1 MVFTT
6 LEFLFLFFPWVLI
19 GYLFINPKKGLENLW
34 LFFASL
40 GFYYIGAKENFWLL
54 IAVILI
60 AYVGGFLESRLVVQL
75 QKKVVLSLTVILM
88 LAVMLYFKYFN
99 FLISNINVFF
109 NKNLENKEISLPI
122 GISFFIFQAL
132 SYVVDVYRGEE
143 ALTNPIDMGLYISF
157 FPQLIAGPIVRFH
170 DIREYFRGG
179 GTENLIIIKFR
190 MEFGA
195 FQ

>member
-6 LEFLFLFFPWVLI
+6 LEFLFLFFPSVLI
-19 GYLFINPKKGLENLW
+19 GYLFINPKRGLENLW

-40 GFYYIGAKENFWLL
+40 VFYYIGAKENFWLL

-60 AYVGGFLESRLVVQL
+60 AYVGGLLESRLVVQL
-75 QKKVVLSLTVILM
+75 HKKVVLFLTVILM
-88 LAVMLYFKYFN
+88 LVIMLYFKYFN
-99 FLISNINVFF
+99 FFISNINVFF
-109 NKNLENKEISLPI
+109 NKNLENKEIALPI
-122 GISFFIFQAL
+122 GISFFIFQAI
-132 SYVVDVYRGEE
+132 SYIVDVYRGEE
-143 ALTNPIDMGLYISF
+143 ALVNPVDMGLYISF

-170 DIREYFRGG
+170 DIREYLRG